1 MLLKEGIVLERL
13 FDYFFELDR
22 QLDDFVNDL
31 SLIQNIFDFL
41 FSLDLLPVR
50 LRHVDLLQ
58 EPQSLL
64 FHVARKLLRK
74 RR

>member
-41 FSLDLLPVR
+41 YSLDLLPVR